1 METSFIGIGSNHILR
16 DMLKKKL
23 KLRVCLD
30 TDYFIKNWKQKTIKK
45 IIKKLLFMCKLLFI
59 CLDELF
65 MSHEQCI
72 RCWSVKIKKGWNAKR
87 PNVDVI

>member
-30 TDYFIKNWKQKTIKK
+30 TDYFIKN
-45 IIKKLLFMCKLLFI
+45 
-59 CLDELF
+59 
-65 MSHEQCI
+65 
-72 RCWSVKIKKGWNAKR
+72 
-87 PNVDVI
+87 